1 MKKIVCLLLSSFA
14 LSASAANG
22 WEYQLGK
29 DEVTDK
35 PNGFASLNADDDSKT
50 SFIVGCGSK
59 GKLVYKFWHEQGFN
73 MEDAMNRSSSFTL
86 RAGSVDAK
94 SFKMDISLETQM
106 KLAFPGN
113 AIRQYIG
120 TEKKMLFRFP
130 TLLFGEKTVKFN
142 LDGFEEAESK
152 VKAHCGGPQSTPA
165 KNKK

>member
-14 LSASAANG
+14 LSAFAANG

-35 PNGFASLNADDDSKT
+35 PNGFASLNAEDDSKT
-50 SFIVGCGSK
+50 SFVVGCGPK

-86 RAGSVDAK
+86 RAGPAEAK
-94 SFKMDISLETQM
+94 KFKMDVSLETQM
-106 KLAFPGN
+106 KLAFPSN
-113 AIRQYIG
+113 SIRQYIG
-120 TEKKMLFRFP
+120 AEKKMLFRFP

-142 LDGFEEAESK
+142 LDRLEEAELK
-152 VKAHCGGPQSTPA
+152 VKAHCGSSEPA
-165 KNKK
+165 PGKNKK